1 MTSKPPLTRSTTAY
15 PGVGVTVRLAAG
27 IRCRCGREI
36 QASDFDVDVVDLRV
50 HAICQG
56 CHQDVLAVDTADVA
70 SFTNDQPNKEH
81 SNV

>member
-15 PGVGVTVRLAAG
+15 PGGGVTVRLAAG

-70 SFTNDQPNKEH
+70 FFTNNQATR
-81 SNV
+81 

>member
-15 PGVGVTVRLAAG
+15 PGGGVTVRLTAG

-70 SFTNDQPNKEH
+70 FFTNNQATR
-81 SNV
+81 